1 MPSSCWWRN
10 VLFRNLS
17 CTSFVMLK
25 GALMRQF
32 SKLWKSILKSPV
44 YFHIYLV
51 IDKQVPA
58 IPAEQPTQS
67 VDEDAQGL
75 VDFCPFICELPV
87 PPKQMIRIRF
97 STDNSQRFP
106 VAETCFVWLVV
117 PTTHESLRDFR
128 KYMDIALKFEATGF
142 HIM

>member
-17 CTSFVMLK
+17 CTSFVLLK

-32 SKLWKSILKSPV
+32 SKLWKSIFKSPV

-58 IPAEQPTQS
+58 IPAEQTTQS
-67 VDEDAQGL
+67 VDEDAPGL
-75 VDFCPFICELPV
+75 VDFCHLYASY
-87 PPKQMIRIRF
+87 QYLQ
-97 STDNSQRFP
+97 SN
-106 VAETCFVWLVV
+106 
-117 PTTHESLRDFR
+117 
-128 KYMDIALKFEATGF
+128 
-142 HIM
+142 